1 MSKVPESLRKRRGR
15 SGATGRASL
24 GRIAGRNIKRVL
36 VEANFSEAERR
47 AVAALCDGP
56 HSARGLAKLLGLS
69 HFLKANQ
76 LVGGAARKVFD
87 AAPRNPF
94 IRKWRSED
102 DYGVGVIAAE
112 RRFKNDKNFYWE
124 IRPEVK
130 QAFIDLGWYPSP
142 DVARGK
148 CVRI

>member
-1 MSKVPESLRKRRGR
+1 VLADLLARKSR
-15 SGATGRASL
+15 
-24 GRIAGRNIKRVL
+24 
-36 VEANFSEAERR
+36 
-47 AVAALCDGP
+47 
-56 HSARGLAKLLGLS
+56 
-69 HFLKANQ
+69 
-76 LVGGAARKVFD
+76 LVGRAARKVFD

-102 DYGVGVIAAE
+102 DYGVGVIAAG
-112 RRFKNDKNFYWE
+112 RRFENAKNFYWE

-142 DVARGK
+142 DAVRGK